1 MYLKCRIILKF
12 VIQEKNIELKQT
24 VIKQKTA
31 NIFNKV
37 IEMLIQI
44 LLILIGFTLLIK
56 GADFLVDG
64 SSAIAKKLH
73 ISEIIIGLTI
83 VSIGTSM
90 PELFVSTTSALQGS
104 SDISIGNIIGS
115 NICNLL
121 FILGLSSII
130 RPVKFQKQ
138 TKWIE
143 NPMSII
149 LTFIFF
155 IICTTNQYISRFE
168 GIILIG
174 LFILFLIYTIIMAKR
189 NQQDV
194 IIQFSTEETQK
205 ISIIKNAI
213 LVILGIIILK
223 FGGELVVENAKRIAI
238 ALNISE
244 KVIGLTI
251 VAIGTSLPELVTSI
265 TAAIKNESDIAIGNI
280 VGSNIF
286 NMLLIIGTS
295 AIIKPITYNVT
306 YNSQMAILFI
316 GMIMIT
322 IFPFIKPKDT
332 LSRLEGLACVFLYI
346 FYTIKLFF

>member
-1 MYLKCRIILKF
+1 MLM
-12 VIQEKNIELKQT
+12 Q
-24 VIKQKTA
+24 
-31 NIFNKV
+31 IFF
-37 IEMLIQI
+37 
-44 LLILIGFTLLIK
+44 ILIGFTLLIK

-73 ISEIIIGLTI
+73 ISELIIGLTI

-90 PELFVSTTSALQGS
+90 PELFVSTTSALEGY

-121 FILGLSSII
+121 FILGLSAVIH
-130 RPVKFQKQ
+130 PVKFQKQ

-149 LTFIFF
+149 LTFIFLM
-155 IICTTNQYISRFE
+155 ICNTNKDITRAE
-168 GIILIG
+168 GMILIG
-174 LFILFLIYTIIMAKR
+174 LFILFLLYTIIMAKQ
-189 NQQDV
+189 NNKNA
-194 IIQFSTEETQK
+194 IIQFSVEESKK
-205 ISIIKNAI
+205 ISIIKNI
-213 LVILGIIILK
+213 MLVILGIVILK

-238 ALNISE
+238 ELNISE

-265 TAAIKNESDIAIGNI
+265 TAAIKGESNIAIGNI

-286 NMLLIIGTS
+286 NMLLIIGVT
-295 AIIKPITYNVT
+295 AIIKPIKYNVT

-322 IFPFIKPKDT
+322 IFPFIKPKDE
-332 LSRLEGLACVFLYI
+332 LSRIKGFSFVLLYI